1 MLESNLTLNPGK
13 RIFLCVQNRA
23 KRAGAQVSLSRLV
36 SHPSIQTLN
45 PFILL
50 GEQGWLDSF
59 LKEHSIH
66 HQVQPWPS
74 PRSLGARIGGLDK
87 FARKA
92 VGILQNHG
100 TTIRAVVAN
109 DHQECLPALSL
120 AKAAGNVPVIA
131 ILRTPS
137 MTQGDFEKY
146 HCDKC
151 AHLFARGEELTAKV
165 SEWSSRE
172 ASCMLGSFSIEELSP
187 PLPVPESFPTRILV
201 AGSEEPRKGFA
212 DVLDALRIIERDE
225 ADFPSLNLVF
235 TGNKTSQLA
244 EQTET
249 GFRSTFEFVGRVDGL
264 RDFSRQFRLAIHPS
278 RAETFGMAPFE
289 LILAGVP
296 TIMSAT
302 GAAPSL
308 PLTHPWIFDSGSAKA
323 LAKSMIRLWKSWPAC
338 VPDIEHLQSSILKA
352 YPISDSAEALA
363 DKIRILSSS
372 D

>member
-1 MLESNLTLNPGK
+1 M
-13 RIFLCVQNRA
+13 
-23 KRAGAQVSLSRLV
+23 
-36 SHPSIQTLN
+36 QTLT
-45 PFILL
+45 PFVLL

-59 LKEHSIH
+59 LQEHSIH

-74 PRSLGARIGGLDK
+74 PRSLSARMGGLDK

-92 VGILQNHG
+92 LGDIQKDG

-109 DHQECLPALSL
+109 DHQECLPALAL

-131 ILRTPS
+131 ILRTPGMS
-137 MTQGDFEKY
+137 ENDFKKY
-146 HCDKC
+146 QCDKC

-165 SEWSSRE
+165 SEWTSRDV
-172 ASCMLGSFSIEELSP
+172 SCMLGSFSKEDLSL
-187 PLPVPESFPTRILV
+187 PLPIPESFPTRILV
-201 AGSEEPRKGFA
+201 AGSEEPRKGFT
-212 DVLDALRIIERDE
+212 DVLDALRIVEKDE
-225 ADFPSLNLVF
+225 PDFPPLELVF

-244 EQTET
+244 EQIEA

-264 RDFSRQFRLAIHPS
+264 RNFSRQFQLAIHPS

-296 TIMSAT
+296 TVMSAT

-308 PLTHPWIFDSGSAKA
+308 PLKRPWIFPSRSTKDLAEA
-323 LAKSMIRLWKSWPAC
+323 LISLWKSWPAC
-338 VPDIEHLQSSILKA
+338 VPDVEHLQSSILKA

-363 DKIRILSSS
+363 DKIRLLSSLDS
-372 D
+372 PSNQAGIV